1 MKSAPHIT
9 RDGLSW
15 FMPMNTPIPPE
26 YENATNNITYCRM
39 ESEAAMLISKLTAE
53 QINSIMQE
61 LESQHA
67 AERVTVP

>member
-1 MKSAPHIT
+1 MEKT
-9 RDGLSW
+9 KERR
-15 FMPMNTPIPPE
+15 T
-26 YENATNNITYCRM
+26 M

-53 QINSIMQE
+53 QINSIMQA

>member
-1 MKSAPHIT
+1 MEKTKERLA
-9 RDGLSW
+9 
-15 FMPMNTPIPPE
+15 
-26 YENATNNITYCRM
+26 M